1 MNKIIKIFFNL
12 LVVIV
17 LVSCK
22 PEPIVVTS
30 IEITSPALKTEYCI
44 NEPLDTTGLE
54 VTASMEN
61 GKREIVTN
69 WTTEFDNTI
78 EGDSIPVIIKYA
90 GTEAS
95 YIVSIDKHIWKNGEI
110 VCQKCKNAYD
120 LYETPVD
127 SETGADATSTS
138 KYIYFGVFPKTVL
151 PEGSTV
157 TVDETDS
164 VTMGANTYYKGSDGN
179 YYAKVKEKAYG
190 TKYKY
195 SDDTQVKESKAN
207 SYRYFKV
214 EPIKWKVLT
223 TDYNGKALLH
233 AEEILTANVPY
244 YNYNSYENTRTVG
257 SDTNI
262 YPNNYKYSQI
272 RAYLNGLDY
281 YYDQSSTST
290 VKKTYYTGKGF
301 LQTAFTAIAQSKIA
315 ETVVDNSKETTG
327 YSESS
332 TYAATYACEN
342 TTDKIFLLS
351 QNEISK
357 LYNFAAY
364 TSRGKKEITI
374 IVTTDYAKANHAFQ
388 SSTDGYGGFWWL
400 RSPYYSYS
408 YYARYVGYDG
418 YVYNYNLVNR
428 TENGLVPALSIS
440 L

>member
-151 PEGSTV
+151 PETSSV

-164 VTMGANTYYKGSDGN
+164 VIMGANTYYKGNDGN
-179 YYAKVKEKAYG
+179 YYAKVTAKIWKWDELYPDF
-190 TKYKY
+190 KYTDGSIK
-195 SDDTQVKESKAN
+195 TTGAV
-207 SYRYFKV
+207 RYFKV

-223 TDYNGKALLH
+223 PDYDGKNNALIL
-233 AEEILTANVPY
+233 AEDILTANVPY
-244 YNYNSYENTRTVG
+244 YDRYENRIIDGKTVVG
-257 SDTNI
+257 S
-262 YPNNYKYSQI
+262 NYQHSQI
-272 RAYLNGLDY
+272 RAYLNGLTY
-281 YYDQSSTST
+281 QSNKSYGECKEV
-290 VKKTYYTGKGF
+290 VKWNGNGF
-301 LQTAFTAIAQSKIA
+301 LQTAFTTTAQAKIA
-315 ETVVDNSKETTG
+315 TTMVDNSADSANGTDVKRV
-327 YSESS
+327 SERDCCDS
-332 TYAATYACEN
+332 TE
-342 TTDKIFLLS
+342 DKIFLLS
-351 QNEISK
+351 RKEVTTTA
-357 LYNFAAY
+357 YGFAED
-364 TSRGKKEITI
+364 SNRICLP
-374 IVTTDYAKANHAFQ
+374 TDYALANYCCDYRDIGDND
-388 SSTDGYGGFWWL
+388 SGGKWWL
-400 RSPYYSYS
+400 RSPDISGGWVQDVQPS
-408 YYARYVGYDG
+408 G
-418 YVYNYNLVNR
+418 YVRYNDVYVESIGIR
-428 TENGLVPALSIS
+428 PALSIS
-440 L
+440 LY

>member
-164 VTMGANTYYKGSDGN
+164 VTMGANTYYKGNDGN
-179 YYAKVKEKAYG
+179 YYAKVKEDCYDSSGYTYTDK
-190 TKYKY
+190 T
-195 SDDTQVKESKAN
+195 TVKQSRAN

-214 EPIKWKVLT
+214 EPIKWRVLT
-223 TDYNGKALLH
+223 INYKGKALLL
-233 AEEILTANVPY
+233 ADDILTSKVPY
-244 YNYNSYENTRTVG
+244 YNCNSYYNTRTVG

-290 VKKTYYTGKGF
+290 VKKTDYTGKGF

-315 ETVVDNSKETTG
+315 ETVVDNSEETTG
-327 YSESS
+327 DSKN
-332 TYAATYACEN
+332 TYACAN

-351 QNEISK
+351 QKEVSTV
-357 LYNFAAY
+357 YDFAAY
-364 TSRGKKEITI
+364 TSWGKENAR

-388 SSTDGYGGFWWL
+388 SSTDGYGGIWWL
-400 RSPYYSYS
+400 RSPNYNDSD
-408 YYARYVGYDG
+408 YARYVNFDG
-418 YVYNYNLVNR
+418 LANYKGTVR
-428 TENGLVPALSIS
+428 SFIGVVPALSIS